1 MIMGIIKVI
10 STLITALV
18 IITAIIIMIE
28 MSMVLLRTLENLILI
43 ALLMV
48 KKIYNYG
55 SDVRNNNSTIIIKT
69 ISSIKQAKRLYSLS
83 GKLDLCVVD
92 NEWEC
97 GN

>member
-48 KKIYNYG
+48 KKNI
-55 SDVRNNNSTIIIKT
+55 
-69 ISSIKQAKRLYSLS
+69 
-83 GKLDLCVVD
+83 
-92 NEWEC
+92 
-97 GN
+97 

>member
-1 MIMGIIKVI
+1 MGIIKVI

-48 KKIYNYG
+48 KKIY
-55 SDVRNNNSTIIIKT
+55 IIMVAMSEI
-69 ISSIKQAKRLYSLS
+69 IVQ
-83 GKLDLCVVD
+83 
-92 NEWEC
+92 
-97 GN
+97 

>member
-1 MIMGIIKVI
+1 MGIIKVI

-48 KKIYNYG
+48 KKIYNDG
-55 SDVRNNNSTIIIKT
+55 SDVRNNNNSTIIIKT

-92 NEWEC
+92 FPQ
-97 GN
+97 

>member
-48 KKIYNYG
+48 KKIYNDG
-55 SDVRNNNSTIIIKT
+55 SDVRNNNNSTIIIKT

-92 NEWEC
+92 FPQ
-97 GN
+97 

>member
-1 MIMGIIKVI
+1 MGIIKVI

-55 SDVRNNNSTIIIKT
+55 SDVRNNNNSTIIIKT

-92 NEWEC
+92 FPQ
-97 GN
+97 

>member
-1 MIMGIIKVI
+1 MGIIKVI

-48 KKIYNYG
+48 KKKI
-55 SDVRNNNSTIIIKT
+55 
-69 ISSIKQAKRLYSLS
+69 
-83 GKLDLCVVD
+83 
-92 NEWEC
+92 
-97 GN
+97 